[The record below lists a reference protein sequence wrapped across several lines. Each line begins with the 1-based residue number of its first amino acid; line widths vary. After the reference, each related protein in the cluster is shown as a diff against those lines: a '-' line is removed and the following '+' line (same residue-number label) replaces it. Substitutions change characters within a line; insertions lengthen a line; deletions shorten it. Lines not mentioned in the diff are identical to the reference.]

1 VEITFWAGNE
11 LIDVIE
17 FPVFRDGKIV
27 AKINELKDWLEDKFK
42 EVIEARITAHG
53 GITSG

>member
-1 VEITFWAGNE
+1 MEITFWAGNE